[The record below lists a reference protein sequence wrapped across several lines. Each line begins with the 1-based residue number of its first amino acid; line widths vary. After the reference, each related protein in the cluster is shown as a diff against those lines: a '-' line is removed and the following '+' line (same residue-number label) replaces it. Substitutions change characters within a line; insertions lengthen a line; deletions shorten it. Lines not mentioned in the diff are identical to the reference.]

1 MAEER
6 KRSNMGVIVG
16 IATAVIVAGG
26 GGIAGLTMMSSQGN
40 NALGDPAAIVGA
52 DPTVAIQSAPTADPA
67 TPPAPLTPMQPGT
80 ATLSPD
86 GSISFIDESLTFSAV
101 LPKAAADDPTIKK
114 LQADA
119 QTYLDKKKI
128 EARADFDERKK
139 QGAVEMSWEVQQ
151 EWKYTARAGGIASLV
166 GTNYEFTGGA
176 HGMGYTDTKIVRA
189 DTGEELSLAKM
200 LLPDRSPSPAI
211 TIAICEGL
219 KAEKMKTIQSA
230 TIFDE
235 PITCAGPK
243 ANVKIEDAHI
253 ALAPSTDADKFGGL
267 FVYYD
272 AYAVGSYAEGSYTIT
287 IPQAVFAED
296 MRPQYKSLF
305 GGAIPKDA
313 KP

>member
-16 IATAVIVAGG
+16 SVTAVIVAAGG
-26 GGIAGLTMMSSQGN
+26 GAAVLTMGQQGN
-40 NALGDPAAIVGA
+40 QALDNPAAMTGT
-52 DPTVAIQSAPTADPA
+52 DPTVAVQSAPSADPA
-67 TPPAPLTPMQPGT
+67 TPGTPLTPMQPGT

-101 LPKAAADDPTIKK
+101 LPKAPADDPIVKK

-119 QTYLDKKKI
+119 QAYLDKKKV

-139 QGAVEMSWEVQQ
+139 QGAVEMSWEVQV
-151 EWKYTARAGGIASLV
+151 EWKYTAEAGGIASLV
-166 GTNYEFTGGA
+166 GANYEFTGGA
-176 HGMGYTDTKIVRA
+176 HGMNYTSTRLARA

-200 LLPDRSPSPAI
+200 LQPDRSPSPAI
-211 TIAICEGL
+211 TIAICEALKVEKL
-219 KAEKMKTIQSA
+219 KAIQSA

-235 PITCAGPK
+235 PIVCAGPK
-243 ANVKIEDAHI
+243 ANLKIEDAHI
-253 ALAPSTDADKFGGL
+253 ALAPSTEADKFGGL

-272 AYAVGSYAEGSYTIT
+272 PYAVGSYAEGSYSIS
-287 IPQAVFAED
+287 IPQSVFSED
-296 MRPQYKSLF
+296 LRPQYRGLF
-305 GGAIPKDA
+305 SGGIPSSA

>member
-16 IATAVIVAGG
+16 IATAVVVAAGG
-26 GGIAGLTMMSSQGN
+26 GAAVLTMGQQGN
-40 NALGDPAAIVGA
+40 TALDNAATPTSTDA
-52 DPTVAIQSAPTADPA
+52 TVAVQAAPAADPA
-67 TPPAPLTPMQPGT
+67 TPPAQLAPMQPGT

-86 GSISFIDESLTFSAV
+86 GSISFIDESLTFSAI
-101 LPKAAADDPTIKK
+101 LPKADADDVIVKK

-119 QTYLDKKKI
+119 QTYLDKKKV

-139 QGAVEMSWEVQQ
+139 QGAVEMSWEIQR
-151 EWKYTARAGGIASLV
+151 EWKYLAKAGGIASLV

-176 HGMGYTDTKIVRA
+176 HGMSYTDVKIARA

-200 LLPDRSPSPAI
+200 LQADRSPSPAI

-219 KAEKMKTIQSA
+219 KAAKMRAIQSA
-230 TIFDE
+230 TIFDD
-235 PITCAGPK
+235 PIVCAGPK

-267 FVYYD
+267 YVYYD
-272 AYAVGSYAEGSYTIT
+272 PYAVGAYAEGSYTLT
-287 IPQAVFAED
+287 IPQSVFSED
-296 MRPQYKSLF
+296 MRPQYKALF
-305 GGAIPKDA
+305 GGGIPADA

>member
-26 GGIAGLTMMSSQGN
+26 GAAVLTLGQKGNTALDNLATTAGT
-40 NALGDPAAIVGA
+40 
-52 DPTVAIQSAPTADPA
+52 DPTVAIQSGPTADLP
-67 TPPAPLTPMQPGT
+67 TPPPPLTPMQPGA

-101 LPKAAADDPTIKK
+101 MPKAAADDPIVRK
-114 LQADA
+114 LQAEA
-119 QTYLDKKKI
+119 QAYLDKKKV
-128 EARADFDERKK
+128 EARADFEDREK

-151 EWKYTARAGGIASLV
+151 EWKYTAKAGGIASLV

-176 HGMGYTDTKIVRA
+176 HGMSATDTTIVRA

-200 LLPDRSPSPAI
+200 LQPDRSPSPAI

-219 KAEKMKTIQSA
+219 KAAKMKAIQSA

-243 ANVKIEDAHI
+243 ANVKIEDASI

-272 AYAVGSYAEGSYTIT
+272 PYTVGSYAEGPYTLT
-287 IPQAVFAED
+287 IPQAVFSED

-305 GGAIPKDA
+305 GGSIPADA

>member
-6 KRSNMGVIVG
+6 KRANIGVIAG
-16 IATAVIVAGG
+16 IATAVLVAGG
-26 GGIAGLTMMSSQGN
+26 GGVVALNMTQG
-40 NALGDPAAIVGA
+40 APVAPTTTESGDPVVG
-52 DPTVAIQSAPTADPA
+52 VQSSPAADPA
-67 TPPAPLTPMQPGT
+67 IPAAPLVPMQPGT

-101 LPKAAADDPTIKK
+101 LPKAPTDDPIVRK
-114 LQADA
+114 LQSDA
-119 QTYLDKKKI
+119 QAYLDKKKV
-128 EARADFDERKK
+128 EARADFNERKK
-139 QGAVEMSWEVQQ
+139 QGAMEMSWEVQQ
-151 EWKYTARAGGIASLV
+151 EWKYTAQAGGLTSLV

-176 HGMGYTDTKIVRA
+176 HGMSATDTKIVRA

-219 KAEKMKTIQSA
+219 KAEKMKSIQSA

-235 PITCAGPK
+235 PIVCAGTK

-253 ALAPSTDADKFGGL
+253 ALAPSTEAGKFGGL

-272 AYAVGSYAEGSYTIT
+272 PYAVGSYAEGSYSLT
-287 IPQAVFAED
+287 IPQAVFSED
-296 MRPQYKSLF
+296 MRPQFKSLF
-305 GGAIPKDA
+305 GGGIPSAA

>member
-6 KRSNMGVIVG
+6 KRSNTGVIVG
-16 IATAVIVAGG
+16 ILTAVIVAAGG
-26 GGIAGLTMMSSQGN
+26 GAAVLTMGQQGN
-40 NALGDPAAIVGA
+40 SALENPDAMTGT
-52 DPTVAIQSAPTADPA
+52 DPTVAVQSAAVTDPVP
-67 TPPAPLTPMQPGT
+67 PPAPLTPMQPGT

-101 LPKAAADDPTIKK
+101 LPKADANDPIVKK

-119 QTYLDKKKI
+119 QAYLDKKKI
-128 EARADFDERKK
+128 EARADFNERKK

-151 EWKYTARAGGIASLV
+151 EWKYSAKAGGIASLV

-176 HGMGYTDTKIVRA
+176 HGMGNTDTKIVRT

-200 LLPDRSPSPAI
+200 LQADRSPSPAI

-219 KAEKMKTIQSA
+219 KAAKMKAIQSA
-230 TIFDE
+230 TILDE
-235 PITCAGPK
+235 PITCAGPT

-253 ALAPSTDADKFGGL
+253 ALAPSTEAERFGGL

-272 AYAVGSYAEGSYTIT
+272 PYAVGSYAEGAYTLT
-287 IPQAVFAED
+287 VPQAVFSED

-305 GGAIPKDA
+305 GGTIPPTA

>member
-1 MAEER
+1 MAEQR
-6 KRSNMGVIVG
+6 KGLNTGVVVG
-16 IATAVIVAGG
+16 IATAVLVAGG
-26 GGIAGLTMMSSQGN
+26 GGITALNMMGSQGN
-40 NALGDPAAIVGA
+40 NALGDPAAVSGA
-52 DPTVAIQSAPTADPA
+52 DPIVAAQSAPTADPA

-80 ATLSPD
+80 VTLSPD

-101 LPKAAADDPTIKK
+101 MPKAAADDPIVKK

-119 QTYLDKKKI
+119 QAYLDKKKV

-139 QGAVEMSWEVQQ
+139 QGAIEMSWEVQQ
-151 EWKYTARAGGIASLV
+151 EWKYTAKAGGIASLV

-176 HGMGYTDTKIVRA
+176 HGMGATDTKIVRS

-211 TIAICEGL
+211 TIAICEAL
-219 KAEKMKTIQSA
+219 KAEKMKAIQAA

-253 ALAPSTDADKFGGL
+253 ALAPSTDADTFGGL

-272 AYAVGSYAEGSYTIT
+272 AYAVGSYAEGPYTLT
-287 IPQAVFAED
+287 IPQAVFRED
-296 MRPQYKSLF
+296 MRPQYKPLF
-305 GGAIPKDA
+305 SGGVSSAA

>member
-6 KRSNMGVIVG
+6 KRPNMGVIVG

-26 GGIAGLTMMSSQGN
+26 GGIAALNMMGNQGN
-40 NALGDPAAIVGA
+40 NALGDPTPITGA
-52 DPTVAIQSAPTADPA
+52 DPTVDVQSAPLKEPA
-67 TPPAPLTPMQPGT
+67 TPAAPLTPMQPGT

-101 LPKAAADDPTIKK
+101 MPKAAADDPIVRK
-114 LQADA
+114 LQAEA
-119 QTYLDKKKI
+119 QAYLDKRKV

-139 QGAVEMSWEVQQ
+139 QGAIEMSWEVQQ
-151 EWKYTARAGGIASLV
+151 EWKYTATAGGIASLV

-176 HGMGYTDTKIVRA
+176 HGMSATDTKIVRA

-219 KAEKMKTIQSA
+219 KVEKMKAIRSA

-235 PITCAGPK
+235 PIVCAGPK

-272 AYAVGSYAEGSYTIT
+272 PYAVGSYAEGSYSLS
-287 IPQAVFAED
+287 IPQSVFSED
-296 MRPQYKSLF
+296 LRPQFKSLF
-305 GGAIPKDA
+305 GGGVPSAA

>member
-16 IATAVIVAGG
+16 IATAVVVAAGG
-26 GGIAGLTMMSSQGN
+26 GAAILTMGQQGN
-40 NALGDPAAIVGA
+40 NALDNPAAISGT
-52 DPTVAIQSAPTADPA
+52 DPTVAIQSAPSTDPA

-86 GSISFIDESLTFSAV
+86 GSISFIDDSLTFSAV
-101 LPKAAADDPTIKK
+101 LPKSASDDPIIKT

-119 QTYLDKKKI
+119 QAYLDKKKV
-128 EARADFDERKK
+128 EARADFDDRKK
-139 QGAVEMSWEVQQ
+139 QGAIEMSWEVQQ

-176 HGMGYTDTKIVRA
+176 HGMSATDTKIVRA
-189 DTGEELSLAKM
+189 DTGEELSLSKM

-219 KAEKMKTIQSA
+219 KTEKMKAIQAA

-243 ANVKIEDAHI
+243 ANVKVEDAHI
-253 ALAPSTDADKFGGL
+253 ALAPSTEADKFGGL

-272 AYAVGSYAEGSYTIT
+272 PYAVGSYAEGSYTLT
-287 IPQAVFAED
+287 IPQAVFSED
-296 MRPQYKSLF
+296 MRPQFKSLF

>member
-6 KRSNMGVIVG
+6 KRSNVGVIVG
-16 IATAVIVAGG
+16 IAGAIIAVGG
-26 GGIAGLTMMSSQGN
+26 GGIAALTLTQG
-40 NALGDPAAIVGA
+40 AKAPTTTAATD
-52 DPTVAIQSAPTADPA
+52 DPTVAVQSAPTADPA

-101 LPKAAADDPTIKK
+101 LPKAAPDDPTIRK

-119 QTYLDKKKI
+119 QAYLDKRKA
-128 EARADFDERKK
+128 EARADFDDRKK

-151 EWKYTARAGGIASLV
+151 EWKYTAQAGGIASLV

-176 HGMGYTDTKIVRA
+176 HGLSSTDTMIVRA

-200 LLPDRSPSPAI
+200 LMADRSPSPAI

-235 PITCAGPK
+235 PIVCAGPK

-253 ALAPSTDADKFGGL
+253 ALAPSTDPSKFGGL

-272 AYAVGSYAEGSYTIT
+272 PYAVGAYAEGSYTIT

-296 MRPQYKSLF
+296 MRPQYKPLF

>member
-6 KRSNMGVIVG
+6 KRSNTGVIVG
-16 IATAVIVAGG
+16 IVTAVIVAAGG
-26 GGIAGLTMMSSQGN
+26 GAAVLTMGQQGN
-40 NALGDPAAIVGA
+40 SALENPAAMTGT
-52 DPTVAIQSAPTADPA
+52 DPTVAVQSAPVADPM

-101 LPKAAADDPTIKK
+101 LPKADANDPIVKK

-119 QTYLDKKKI
+119 RAYLDKKKI

-139 QGAVEMSWEVQQ
+139 QGTVEMSWEVQQ
-151 EWKYTARAGGIASLV
+151 EWKFSAKAGGIASLV

-176 HGMGYTDTKIVRA
+176 HGMGNTDTKIVRA

-200 LLPDRSPSPAI
+200 LQADRSPSPAI

-219 KAEKMKTIQSA
+219 KAAKMKAIQSA

-253 ALAPSTDADKFGGL
+253 ALAPSTEADKFGGL

-272 AYAVGSYAEGSYTIT
+272 PYAVGSYAEGAYTLT
-287 IPQAVFAED
+287 VPQAVFSED

-305 GGAIPKDA
+305 GGTIPPAA